1 MKGAL
6 IFASVVVLSVLTS
19 GSLLAQGNNQIGTWI
34 LNVAKSKYVG
44 QQAPKNETRIYEV
57 TYAGVK
63 VSVDGVAGDG
73 GRILYTYTTKYDDK
87 DSPLS
92 LALAGVGDV
101 ADATSE
107 GIGTPNGADTIAVKR
122 VDASTTVGTAKKAG
136 KVVQTTTAVVSG
148 DGKVMTMTSK
158 GTNEQG
164 KPTSVT
170 TVWDKQ

>member
-1 MKGAL
+1 MKGVLA
-6 IFASVVVLSVLTS
+6 FASIVALSLVTP
-19 GSLLAQGNNQIGTWI
+19 GLLFAQGNTEVGTWT

-73 GRILYTYTTKYDDK
+73 SRILYTYTTKYDDK
-87 DSPLS
+87 DSPIY

-101 ADATSE
+101 ADAAE

-122 VDASTTVGTAKKAG
+122 VDADTTTATLKKAG
-136 KVVQTTTAVVSG
+136 KVVQTTTTVISG
-148 DGKVMTMTSK
+148 DGKIMTITSK

-164 KPTSVT
+164 KPTTVT